1 MKHYFKNLPIRY
13 QLLYGFLALTIFPLV
28 ITCTLCFFLA
38 AHIIGQ
44 KSRQYTYENV
54 CQLSDNIDNYLSQIE
69 LTSLSIAYN
78 PNIQDFLSSVYE
90 GKAYSRSQLYQVE
103 KSMILTYNYSTMR
116 DISIISSQEDVLSVP
131 HSISN
136 QYEFLDEISIAP
148 HTAVWRNDREQSLIQ
163 MARHVESTQSYQSI
177 GTLCIS
183 LYNGF
188 INDLSGNL
196 VLGTDGFLTVL
207 DQDNV
212 PVMMTSVDDSLLS
225 GCTELVTGASGNF
238 THKLG
243 GKIYHYFYR
252 ISPKTGWKTI
262 GIISLNELFGQ
273 IVYLGTVMAV
283 SMILITLVAVFISR
297 RLSFFFSGKIQ
308 NVLSAMK
315 QVSDGNLSVQL
326 PAEEST
332 NEFAELHHGFNNMVA
347 EIDSLID
354 TVYKTQILQ
363 KESEF
368 KALQAEINP
377 HFLYNTLDT
386 ICWQAKF
393 SRNEGIFQTAFSLAT
408 LLRASVGN
416 KKLYVTIEEELS
428 NVNDY
433 ILIQKARYRDRF
445 TADIRIPNQ
454 LLHYQIPKLI
464 LQPIVENAFV
474 HGLEPKRGQGV
485 LTIMGR
491 KTRENIVIRVSD
503 NGVGMSQ
510 EEIKHALDQDEDS
523 PVHSIGLVNV
533 HKRLNLLY
541 GDAYGIQIKSI
552 LEEGTTVLLTFPAK
566 TELNGE

>member
-1 MKHYFKNLPIRY
+1 MKHYFKNLPIRR
-13 QLLYGFLALTIFPLV
+13 QLLTGFLALTIFPLV
-28 ITCTLCFFLA
+28 ITCALCFLLA
-38 AHIIGQ
+38 AQIIGQ
-44 KSRQYTYENV
+44 RSRQYTYENV

-90 GKAYSRSQLYQVE
+90 GKTYSRSQLYQVE

-116 DISIISSQEDVLSVP
+116 DISVISSQGDVLSVP

-136 QYEFLDEISIAP
+136 QYEFLEGLTIAP
-148 HTAVWRNDREQSLIQ
+148 HTAVWHNDPGQSLIQ
-163 MARHVESTQSYQSI
+163 MVRHVESTQSYQSM

-196 VLGTDGFLTVL
+196 ALGTDGYLTVL
-207 DQDNV
+207 DQNNV
-212 PVMMTSVDDSLLS
+212 PVMMTSVDDRLLS
-225 GCTELVTGASGNF
+225 GCTELLTGESGNF

-243 GKIYHYFYR
+243 GKMYHYFYR

-262 GIISLNELFGQ
+262 GIISLNELFRQ
-273 IVYLGTVMAV
+273 IVYLGTVVAV
-283 SMILITLVAVFISR
+283 TMILITLVAVFISR
-297 RLSFFFSGKIQ
+297 RLSTFFSGKIQ
-308 NVLSAMK
+308 KVLAAMK
-315 QVSDGNLSVQL
+315 QVSDGNLSIQL
-326 PAEEST
+326 PAKEST
-332 NEFAELHHGFNNMVA
+332 NEFSELHHGFNNMVA
-347 EIDSLID
+347 EINSLID
-354 TVYKTQILQ
+354 TVYKAQILQ

-393 SRNEGIFQTAFSLAT
+393 SGNEEIFQTAFSLAA

-416 KKLYVTIEEELS
+416 KKVYVTIEEELS

-433 ILIQKARYRDRF
+433 LLIQKARYRDRF
-445 TADIRIPNQ
+445 TANIQIPDQ

-474 HGLEPKRGQGV
+474 HGLEPKRGQGI
-485 LTIMGR
+485 LTITGI
-491 KTRENIVIRVSD
+491 KTGEDIVIKVSD
-503 NGVGMSQ
+503 NGVGMSG
-510 EEIKHALDQDEDS
+510 EEIDQALNQKEDS
-523 PVHSIGLVNV
+523 PVRSIGLVNV

-552 LEEGTTVLLTFPAK
+552 LEEGTAVLLTFPAK
-566 TELNGE
+566 TE